1 MEPNEDLP
9 IYVVMV
15 VMAALAFVFF
25 VMSFA
30 L

>member
-9 IYVVMV
+9 IYVVMA